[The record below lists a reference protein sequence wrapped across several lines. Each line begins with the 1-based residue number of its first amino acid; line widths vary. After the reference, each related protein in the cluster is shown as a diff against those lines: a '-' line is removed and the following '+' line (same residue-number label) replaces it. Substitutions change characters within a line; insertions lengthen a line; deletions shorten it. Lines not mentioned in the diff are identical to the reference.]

1 MARVRIV
8 TDSAARFSSPDFLHR
23 HPVTVAPMTLRC
35 GNMTLTDDPYA
46 EVASARALFD
56 ACSPAPVAEPP
67 SVEAFTEIYSQL
79 QRDADQIVS
88 IHTSSLMTG
97 TYENARQASLHF
109 LGRCNI
115 QVIDTQAV
123 SLGLGLLVR
132 AAAESAARDASS
144 DEIVRVVRGMM
155 PRLYTVFFL
164 DDMAYLERNRLV
176 SRSQAV
182 LGNMLGVIP
191 FLTIEV
197 GRIVA
202 MEKVRSRTRALEKLL
217 EFVTEFSTVDH
228 MALLHSQAPLNEET
242 SLIVERLQAMHPGTP
257 LSVLTY
263 GPSLAT
269 FVGLNALGIVVLE
282 TEEEV
287 A

>member
-1 MARVRIV
+1 MPRVRIV
-8 TDSAARFSSPDFLHR
+8 TDSAARFSTPDFLHR
-23 HPVTVAPMTLRC
+23 HPVTVAPMTLRS
-35 GNMTLTDDPYA
+35 GATTLTDDPHA
-46 EVASARALFD
+46 ELAAAQSLFE
-56 ACSPAPVAEPP
+56 SGEEAPVAEPP
-67 SVEAFTEIYSQL
+67 SVAAFTEIYTQL
-79 QRDADQIVS
+79 QKDAGPIVS

-97 TYENARQASLHF
+97 TYENARQASQLF
-109 LGRCNI
+109 LGRSNI
-115 QVIDTQAV
+115 QVIDSQAV

-132 AAAESAARDASS
+132 AAAEAAAREAPVD
-144 DEIVRVVRGMM
+144 DIVRIVRGMI

-164 DDMAYLERNRLV
+164 DDMAFLERNHLI
-176 SRSQAV
+176 SRSQAI

-191 FLTIEV
+191 FLTIED

-217 EFVTEFSTVDH
+217 EFVTEFSSIEH
-228 MALLHSQAPLNEET
+228 LALLHSQSPLTEET
-242 SLIVERLQAMHPGTP
+242 RQVVERLQGMHPGTP

-282 TEEEV
+282 AEEEGL
-287 A
+287 

>member
-1 MARVRIV
+1 MPRVRIV
-8 TDSAARFSSPDFLHR
+8 TDSAARFSTPDFLHR

-35 GNMTLTDDPYA
+35 GAVTLTDDPYA
-46 EVASARALFD
+46 ELAAAQALFD
-56 ACSPAPVAEPP
+56 ACDPPPVAEPP
-67 SVEAFTEIYSQL
+67 TVDAFTEVYTQL
-79 QRDADQIVS
+79 QKDASHIVS

-97 TYENARQASLHF
+97 TYENARQASLSF

-115 QVIDTQAV
+115 QVLDSQAV

-132 AAAESAARDASS
+132 AAAEAAARDAPA
-144 DEIVRVVRGMM
+144 DEIVRIVRGMI

-164 DDMAYLERNRLV
+164 DDMAYLERNHLV
-176 SRSQAV
+176 SRSQAI

-191 FLTIEV
+191 FLTIED

-217 EFVTEFSTVDH
+217 EFVTEFSTIEH
-228 MALLHSQAPLNEET
+228 LALLHSQSQLNEET
-242 SLIVERLQAMHPGTP
+242 RQVVERLQGMHPGTP

-269 FVGLNALGIVVLE
+269 FVGPNALGIVVLE
-282 TEEEV
+282 TEEEGL
-287 A
+287 

>member
-8 TDSAARFSSPDFLHR
+8 TDSAARFSTPDFLHR
-23 HPVTVAPMTLRC
+23 HPITVAPMTLRC
-35 GNMTLTDDPYA
+35 GAMTLTDDPYA
-46 EVASARALFD
+46 ELAAAQSLFD
-56 ACSPAPVAEPP
+56 ACDPAPIAEPP
-67 SVEAFTEIYSQL
+67 TVDAFTEVYTQL
-79 QRDADQIVS
+79 QKDASHIVS

-97 TYENARQASLHF
+97 TYENARQASLNF

-115 QVIDTQAV
+115 QVIDSQAV

-132 AAAESAARDASS
+132 AAAEAAARDASA
-144 DEIVRVVRGMM
+144 DDIVRIVRGMI

-164 DDMAYLERNRLV
+164 EDMAYLERNRLV
-176 SRSQAV
+176 SRSQAI

-191 FLTIEV
+191 FLTIED

-217 EFVTEFSTVDH
+217 EFVTEFSTVEH
-228 MALLHSQAPLNEET
+228 LALLHSQSPLNEET
-242 SLIVERLQAMHPGTP
+242 RQVVERLQSLHPGTP
-257 LSVLTY
+257 VSVLTY

-269 FVGLNALGIVVLE
+269 FVGPNALGIVVLE
-282 TEEEV
+282 TEEEGL
-287 A
+287 

>member
-35 GNMTLTDDPYA
+35 GSATLTDDPYA
-46 EVASARALFD
+46 ELAAAQALFD
-56 ACSPAPVAEPP
+56 ECRPAPVAEPP
-67 SVEAFTEIYSQL
+67 GVEAFTEIYTQL
-79 QRDADQIVS
+79 QKDADQIVS

-97 TYENARQASLHF
+97 TYENARQASQHF

-115 QVIDTQAV
+115 QVIDSQAV
-123 SLGLGLLVR
+123 SVGLGLLVR
-132 AAAESAARDASS
+132 AAAEAAARDAPA
-144 DEIVRVVRGMM
+144 DEIVRIVRGMM

-164 DDMAYLERNRLV
+164 DDMSYLERNRLV

-191 FLTIEV
+191 FLTIED

-228 MALLHSQAPLNEET
+228 LALLHSQTPLTEET
-242 SLIVERLQAMHPGTP
+242 RQVIERLQAMHSGTP
-257 LSVLTY
+257 ISVLTY

-282 TEEEV
+282 TEEEGL
-287 A
+287 

>member
-1 MARVRIV
+1 
-8 TDSAARFSSPDFLHR
+8 
-23 HPVTVAPMTLRC
+23 VAPMTLRC
-35 GNMTLTDDPYA
+35 GNITLTDDPYA
-46 EVASARALFD
+46 ELAAAQALFD
-56 ACSPAPVAEPP
+56 ACDPAPVAEPP
-67 SVEAFTEIYSQL
+67 SVDAFTEIYTQL
-79 QRDADQIVS
+79 QRDADHIVS

-115 QVIDTQAV
+115 QVIDSQAV

-132 AAAESAARDASS
+132 AAAEAAARDATA
-144 DEIVRVVRGMM
+144 DEIVRIVRGMM

-164 DDMAYLERNRLV
+164 DDMSYLERNHLV

-191 FLTIEV
+191 FLTIED

-228 MALLHSQAPLNEET
+228 MALLHSQTPLTEET
-242 SLIVERLQAMHPGTP
+242 RQVVERLQAMHSGTP
-257 LSVLTY
+257 FSVLTY

-282 TEEEV
+282 TEEEGL
-287 A
+287 

>member
-8 TDSAARFSSPDFLHR
+8 TDSAARFSTPDFLHR

-35 GNMTLTDDPYA
+35 GAVTLTDDPYA
-46 EVASARALFD
+46 ELAAAQALFD
-56 ACSPAPVAEPP
+56 ACDPPPVAEPP
-67 SVEAFTEIYSQL
+67 TVDAFTEVYTQL
-79 QRDADQIVS
+79 QKDASHIVS

-97 TYENARQASLHF
+97 TYENARQASQSF

-115 QVIDTQAV
+115 QVLDSQAV

-132 AAAESAARDASS
+132 AAAEAAARDAPA
-144 DEIVRVVRGMM
+144 DEIVRIVRGMI

-176 SRSQAV
+176 SRSQAI

-191 FLTIEV
+191 FLTIED

-217 EFVTEFSTVDH
+217 EFVTEFSTIEH
-228 MALLHSQAPLNEET
+228 LALLHSQSLLNEET
-242 SLIVERLQAMHPGTP
+242 RQVVERLQGMHPGTP

-269 FVGLNALGIVVLE
+269 FVGPNALGIVVLE
-282 TEEEV
+282 AEEEGL
-287 A
+287 

>member
-1 MARVRIV
+1 MPQPRIV
-8 TDSAARFSSPDFLHR
+8 TDASVRFPSKEFPSR
-23 HPVTVAPMTLRC
+23 YPVTILPTRIRRD
-35 GNMTLTDDPYA
+35 GNSLEDGPSIDLTAAMP
-46 EVASARALFD
+46 LFEGEQQ
-56 ACSPAPVAEPP
+56 PAVWEPA
-67 SVEAFTEIYSQL
+67 SVETIAAAYERLHKETNRIL
-79 QRDADQIVS
+79 S
-88 IHTSSLMTG
+88 IHTSASLNG
-97 TYENARQASLHF
+97 TVANARIAMQQF

-191 FLTIEV
+191 FLTIED
-197 GRIVA
+197 GRILA

>member
-8 TDSAARFSSPDFLHR
+8 TDSAARFSTPDFLHR

-35 GNMTLTDDPYA
+35 GAVTLTDDPYA
-46 EVASARALFD
+46 ELAAAQAVFD
-56 ACSPAPVAEPP
+56 ACDPPPVAEPP
-67 SVEAFTEIYSQL
+67 TVDAFTEVYTQL
-79 QRDADQIVS
+79 QKDASHIVS

-97 TYENARQASLHF
+97 TYENARLASLSF

-115 QVIDTQAV
+115 QVLDSQAV

-132 AAAESAARDASS
+132 AAADAAARDAPA
-144 DEIVRVVRGMM
+144 DEIVRIVRGMI

-164 DDMAYLERNRLV
+164 DDMAYLERNHLV
-176 SRSQAV
+176 SRSQAI

-191 FLTIEV
+191 FLTIED

-217 EFVTEFSTVDH
+217 EFVTEFSTVEH
-228 MALLHSQAPLNEET
+228 LALLHSQSQLNEET
-242 SLIVERLQAMHPGTP
+242 RQVVERLQGMHPGTP

-269 FVGLNALGIVVLE
+269 FVGPNALGIVVLE
-282 TEEEV
+282 TEEEGL
-287 A
+287 